1 MIDFTNCIKIA
12 STYGGS
18 EKKKKIIYNGETYLV
33 KFPDPIREKG
43 NSMSYMNNQFSEYI
57 GCHIIET
64 LGLNVQETLIGKYI
78 EENKEKIVVA
88 CKDFTNENETLV
100 EFTSLGNSITSTD
113 KVYSTCIEDIYAI
126 INNSDIK
133 NKSEIITS
141 FWDLFVADALIGNP
155 DRHLDNI
162 GLLYNKV
169 TDSYSFSPIY
179 DCGSSLHAL
188 LSYEKKE
195 ELLKNDTEFKNA
207 CYNVF
212 SVYKLN
218 GKKLF
223 YNEIFKNP
231 PEDLK
236 QAILRIIHRINIEK
250 INNIIDDTEGL
261 LPLEKEFI
269 KKSIKVRK
277 EEILDKAYQKISK
290 TI

>member
-113 KVYSTCIEDIYAI
+113 KIYSTCIEDIYAI

-155 DRHLDNI
+155 DGHLDNI

-218 GKKLF
+218 GKKVF

-236 QAILRIIHRINIEK
+236 QAILRIIPRINMEK

>member
-1 MIDFTNCIKIA
+1 MP
-12 STYGGS
+12 
-18 EKKKKIIYNGETYLV
+18 L
-33 KFPDPIREKG
+33 
-43 NSMSYMNNQFSEYI
+43 
-57 GCHIIET
+57 IET

-133 NKSEIITS
+133 NKSEIIAS

-155 DRHLDNI
+155 DRHLDNV

-195 ELLKNDTEFKNA
+195 EFLKNDTEFKNA

-218 GKKLF
+218 GKKVF

-236 QAILRIIHRINIEK
+236 QAILRIIPRINIEK
-250 INNIIDDTEGL
+250 INNIIDDIEGL

>member
-1 MIDFTNCIKIA
+1 M
-12 STYGGS
+12 
-18 EKKKKIIYNGETYLV
+18 
-33 KFPDPIREKG
+33 
-43 NSMSYMNNQFSEYI
+43 
-57 GCHIIET
+57 
-64 LGLNVQETLIGKYI
+64 
-78 EENKEKIVVA
+78 
-88 CKDFTNENETLV
+88 

-133 NKSEIITS
+133 NKSEIIAS

-155 DRHLDNI
+155 DRHLDNV

-195 ELLKNDTEFKNA
+195 ELLKNDTE
-207 CYNVF
+207 
-212 SVYKLN
+212 
-218 GKKLF
+218 
-223 YNEIFKNP
+223 
-231 PEDLK
+231 
-236 QAILRIIHRINIEK
+236 
-250 INNIIDDTEGL
+250 GL
-261 LPLEKEFI
+261 LPLENEFI